1 MHHMDYHRVSMADGM
16 LANHMNSSSENNIL
30 NVTNDCFYSPDYW
43 NIPYTNGLTP
53 MKQIEGNLLGK

>member
-16 LANHMNSSSENNIL
+16 LGNHSTPENNIL

-53 MKQIEGNLLGK
+53 MKQIEGNFFGK

>member
-1 MHHMDYHRVSMADGM
+1 MHHMDYHRVSMTDGM
-16 LANHMNSSSENNIL
+16 LASENNIL

>member
-16 LANHMNSSSENNIL
+16 LTNHSTSENNIL

-53 MKQIEGNLLGK
+53 MKQIEGNFLGK